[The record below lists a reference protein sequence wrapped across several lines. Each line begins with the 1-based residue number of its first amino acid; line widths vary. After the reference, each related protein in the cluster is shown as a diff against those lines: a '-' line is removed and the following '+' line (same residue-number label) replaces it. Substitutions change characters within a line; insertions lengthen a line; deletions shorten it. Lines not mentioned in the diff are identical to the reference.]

1 MIGATE
7 PHRWPQEVADQ
18 QVLSGKPP
26 SDKAFGHHLGLCL
39 HICRHDL
46 LGVSRNEYP
55 MLEAGFAN
63 LRPVT
68 EVSLDTHDSWRL
80 RDAGGTEARE

>member
-46 LGVSRNEYP
+46 LGVSRTSTRC
-55 MLEAGFAN
+55 LKRV
-63 LRPVT
+63 LRT
-68 EVSLDTHDSWRL
+68 Y
-80 RDAGGTEARE
+80 AR